1 MKKINLSKNLALLL
15 GSSLLVT
22 LVGCGGSS
30 SNSTTSNGVTY
41 KAQGVLVDPYIV
53 GSILYQDE
61 NDNKQYDE
69 GELISSTTTLNGEFG
84 FTEELTPGKII
95 RIKTQGKHEGVTYD
109 LNISTKVDT
118 NGTISVVSPMTTFI
132 SRNLT
137 KEQIADILNQA
148 AKDASRSD
156 WSINANLVLTDP
168 LSDGLLTKTVTQL
181 SDEDLVK
188 IQASLATYGILKVMN
203 GSTTLQGLNGQ
214 QLYDSGK
221 TTGKEVNKIAT
232 VMVDSLLTALNKDLL
247 STIKGVIDTG
257 KQSLVTGLVASGLY
271 TQAQA
276 EAKIEDA
283 MPEPTADLIVK
294 VAVAVIDRL
303 ADVGY
308 TTCNKTPGEDATK
321 VNTALQEVANNMPDV
336 MAKIPELG
344 QEFYGMMYQK
354 ELSIL
359 ENVGMGVDLIGNLPS
374 ALQAGYNAK
383 KAGNVSFR
391 FDASNNIVA
400 VK

>member
-1 MKKINLSKNLALLL
+1 M
-15 GSSLLVT
+15 
-22 LVGCGGSS
+22 
-30 SNSTTSNGVTY
+30 TY

-109 LNISTKVDT
+109 LDISSKVDI